1 MKKLSVALA
10 VCCGIV
16 SQSFA
21 TEVELSKNPLKK
33 DSITFNT
40 AYLNGQYTNKQLVN
54 FGLEFINT
62 TDRILKN
69 VQEQETTAAIIASS
83 VILFY
88 CDNQVATAL
97 HETGHGLRAKS
108 YGVDYQ
114 LLHNCCDKSPFKKD
128 ENFFKFF
135 LGELFNIKRPGCLA
149 NIKQMKGLEKSLDK
163 SSVCN
168 CLIIYGAGGLN
179 N

>member
-10 VCCGIV
+10 VCCGVV

-69 VQEQETTAAIIASS
+69 VQEQRTTAEIIASS

-88 CDNQVATAL
+88 CDNQVVTAL
-97 HETGHGLRAKS
+97 HETGHGLRSKS
-108 YGVDYQ
+108 YGLDYQ
-114 LLHNCCDKSPFKKD
+114 LLHNCYDYDKSRFKKD

-135 LGELFNIKRPGCLA
+135 LGELFNIKRAGCLT
-149 NIKQMKGLEKSLDK
+149 NPEQMEGLGKSLDE
-163 SSVCN
+163 SSAYN
-168 CLIIYGAGGLN
+168 GLIISCAVE
-179 N
+179 